1 MEQIAPYPEMFL
13 LPEGSKTT
21 VIAANQPQQY
31 EPLTSIITPDGKV
44 VSQWKPDTDELKK
57 LVAGEP
63 LTLIVW
69 TFNHPLQPI
78 FLGVGG
84 FDLTK

>member
-1 MEQIAPYPEMFL
+1 MEQIAPYPETFL

-21 VIAANQPQQY
+21 VFAANQPQY
-31 EPLTSIITPDGKV
+31 EPLPSIVTPDGKV
-44 VSQWKPDTDELKK
+44 MSQWKPDAKELKR
-57 LVAGEP
+57 LSAGEP